1 MQLELF
7 KKVKTESLRVI
18 SKELSDIYATEPA
31 DAKLAQFARTLAVY
45 AKCELVRRGDDPTE

>member
-7 KKVKTESLRVI
+7 KKVKTESLKVI
-18 SKELSDIYATEPA
+18 SEELSGIYATVPA

-45 AKCELVRRGDDPTE
+45 AKCELVRRGHESE